1 MKTKPLVIL
10 CVVGFVAVG
19 TSLGLGFLLGSVVK
33 AGVNRFGPKITQS
46 RVELASAHISPF
58 NGSGQLAGLT
68 VGNPE
73 GWSDNPA
80 FYLGQIA
87 IDLKPFSVFSD
98 HIVINELIIDQ
109 PVFAYETRIV
119 SSNLKELLKNI
130 EAFTAGGGDHAKSQG
145 GKPIKF
151 VVKKLRLTNGRAS
164 LGLGP
169 AALVAP
175 LPPIALDN
183 LGVAEGGITPDE
195 LAGVVMK
202 NVLGSIVKAS
212 AAATLRGTGALGA
225 GAVEVV
231 GDAAGKAG
239 EGIKKLLGK

>member
-1 MKTKPLVIL
+1 
-10 CVVGFVAVG
+10 
-19 TSLGLGFLLGSVVK
+19 
-33 AGVNRFGPKITQS
+33 
-46 RVELASAHISPF
+46 
-58 NGSGQLAGLT
+58 
-68 VGNPE
+68 
-73 GWSDNPA
+73 
-80 FYLGQIA
+80 
-87 IDLKPFSVFSD
+87 
-98 HIVINELIIDQ
+98 
-109 PVFAYETRIV
+109 
-119 SSNLKELLKNI
+119 
-130 EAFTAGGGDHAKSQG
+130 
-145 GKPIKF
+145 
-151 VVKKLRLTNGRAS
+151 